1 MYDIKVDN
9 VKKGK
14 KIFYIFLAV
23 GIIFLAIMLGVLIGN
38 VIKLKSLDASTMST
52 SIDINQYINDEG
64 SDMYSPIYHYKVGGK
79 EYTCNSNSSSS
90 VRPSESNSLVYYDSK
105 DPTKCMT
112 EYSKSSNTLLL
123 VFLIIPLVCITVGVI
138 NIKKVNK
145 RVQIIKDLNAK
156 GKLVKNLTYRLENS
170 NMSVNGVT
178 IQLPVVDYTLPSGVT
193 VTLRGDPRHDNK
205 LADADGM
212 VDLVIDENNPENYF
226 IDFEINRLTGNLQSD
241 YYKGNVNNVT
251 NTNQNT
257 VQNNGT
263 IVNNVPNNVS
273 NNVTNINN
281 SNNQNVM
288 NQSSINQNIVNNTQ
302 DSNNQNNVI

>member
-14 KIFYIFLAV
+14 KFFYIFLVV

-90 VRPSESNSLVYYDSK
+90 VRPSESNALVYYDSK
-105 DPTKCMT
+105 DPTKCTT

-123 VFLIIPLVCITVGVI
+123 VFLIIPLVCIAVGVI

-145 RVQIIKDLNAK
+145 RVQIIKDLNTK

-263 IVNNVPNNVS
+263 IVNNVQNNVS